1 MYDVSFTPTAEKD
14 FKNLDHD
21 VRNRILK
28 KVEYIASYPQL
39 LDKPLKHLPAD
50 LKGLNRYKVGDY
62 RILYWVY
69 HSEKKIK
76 IYGIEHRSK
85 KYRKL
90 R

>member
-1 MYDVSFTPTAEKD
+1 MYDVIFTPTAEKD
-14 FKNLDHD
+14 FKNLDYD
-21 VRNRILK
+21 VQNRILK

-39 LDKPLKHLPAD
+39 LDKPLKHLPED

-62 RILYWVY
+62 RLLYWVY
-69 HSEKKIK
+69 HNEKKIK